1 MSEEELEKTG
11 ILKDMLEKEDE
22 EEMTINEMIEEFL
35 EQLDY
40 LEMDEK
46 KKLKLKSLAKQIQE
60 EQDEKAKEFLFNEL
74 KKIANEQLSF
84 SLEIFHQTK
93 VKICDIINSIEE
105 RKNDL
110 IYTAP
115 TPYRIDGI
123 KPQQET
129 DKN

>member
-40 LEMDEK
+40 LDMDEK

-74 KKIANEQLSF
+74 KKIANE
-84 SLEIFHQTK
+84 
-93 VKICDIINSIEE
+93 
-105 RKNDL
+105 
-110 IYTAP
+110 
-115 TPYRIDGI
+115 
-123 KPQQET
+123 
-129 DKN
+129 